1 MSTVPTSTKILVSGA
16 GGFIALH
23 TVLRLLQLNYSVR
36 GTVRTEAHAKKV
48 RELLSK
54 HIDTS
59 RLELVCVDLLKD
71 EGWRDAVR
79 GCEIVLHLASPF
91 PAEEPKREDDLIL
104 PAREGTLRVLR
115 AAHAADVKRVVVVSS
130 TAAVAA
136 GHAGENRI
144 FTESDWTNVEKA
156 GAYPKS
162 KTLAER
168 AAWDFIRS
176 AENTNR
182 MELVSVN
189 PSNVFGPVL
198 DDHYHTSTEWFRT
211 LLRREVP
218 GVTRIQLHLVD
229 VRDLADMIL
238 KAMTSPEA
246 AGQRFIASGASISLP
261 EFANILQRNFDS
273 RGYRVPTRI
282 LPDVLIRLMAVFIP
296 KLKNV
301 SDALNWSYSF
311 STDRARSILNWQP
324 RPYEQTIVEMAESL
338 IEHKMV

>member
-1 MSTVPTSTKILVSGA
+1 MSTVPTSTKILVTGA

-23 TVLRLLQLNYSVR
+23 SVLRLLQLNYSVR

-115 AAHAADVKRVVVVSS
+115 AAHAANVKRVVVVSS

-238 KAMTSPEA
+238 KAMTSSEA

-301 SDALNWSYSF
+301 SDALNWSYGF
-311 STDRARSILNWQP
+311 STERARSILNWQP

>member
-1 MSTVPTSTKILVSGA
+1 MSTVPTSTKILVTGA

-23 TVLRLLQLNYSVR
+23 TILQLLQRNYSVR

-48 RELLSK
+48 RETLSN
-54 HIDTS
+54 HIDIS
-59 RLELVCVDLLKD
+59 KLELVCVDLLKD
-71 EGWRDAVR
+71 EGWQDAVR
-79 GCEIVLHLASPF
+79 GCEFVLHLASPF
-91 PAEEPKREDDLIL
+91 PAEEPKNENDLIL

-115 AAHAADVKRVVVVSS
+115 AAHAEDVKRVVIVSS

-136 GHAGENRI
+136 GHSGENRT
-144 FTESDWTNVEKA
+144 FNESDWTNIEKA

-176 AENTNR
+176 AENSNK

-198 DDHYHTSTEWFRT
+198 DDHYHSSTEWFRT
-211 LLRREVP
+211 FLRREVP

-229 VRDLADMIL
+229 VRDLAEMIL
-238 KAMTSPEA
+238 KAMSSPEA
-246 AGQRFIASGASISLP
+246 AGKRFIANGASISLP
-261 EFANILQRNFDS
+261 EFVNILQRNFVS

-282 LPDVLIRLMAVFIP
+282 LPDLLIRLMAVFTP

-301 SDALNWSYSF
+301 SDVLNWTYGF
-311 STDRARSILNWQP
+311 STEQARSILGWQP
-324 RPYEQTIVEMAESL
+324 RPCEQTIVDMAESL

>member
-1 MSTVPTSTKILVSGA
+1 MSTVPTSTKILVTGA

-23 TVLRLLQLNYSVR
+23 SVLRLLQLNYSVR

-115 AAHAADVKRVVVVSS
+115 AAHAANVKRVVVVSS

-198 DDHYHTSTEWFRT
+198 DDHHHSSTEWFRT

-238 KAMTSPEA
+238 KAMTSSEA

-301 SDALNWSYSF
+301 SDALNWSYGF
-311 STDRARSILNWQP
+311 STERARSILNWQP